1 MSDRDFNRFDPIV
14 PTSDDRIGRGEGRER
29 SPENVRP
36 KREKPPAKTRSSG
49 GGAGVFWKFL
59 LLVLLLGLAG
69 LGYLFYEQTQRFD
82 VLQTRFNDLEA
93 KIVSTDESL
102 SQSGAALSIKLK
114 EHQKSLDEHWSE
126 IRKLWGVAYDKNR
139 KTIEDQ
145 GKTLA
150 SQEKVV
156 KGLQASMSAR
166 KKEIEALESKADK
179 ASKSAETAASSAL
192 AAKLEVND
200 MVSQVQDIAD
210 RLNRVEKGLKDSQ
223 QKTNGRIATNEE
235 AIRAID
241 AYRLQ
246 INRDLQLIKQQLGS
260 PPG

>member
-14 PTSDDRIGRGEGRER
+14 PTSDDRIGRGESRER

-36 KREKPPAKTRSSG
+36 KREKPPAKPRSSG
-49 GGAGVFWKFL
+49 GSAGAFWRFL

-69 LGYLFYEQTQRFD
+69 LGYLFYAQTQRFEL
-82 VLQTRFNDLEA
+82 LQARFNDLEA

-114 EHQKSLDEHWSE
+114 EHQKSIDEQWSE
-126 IRKLWGVAYDKNR
+126 IKKLWGVAYDKNR
-139 KTIEDQ
+139 KAIEDQ
-145 GKTLA
+145 GKSLA
-150 SQEKVV
+150 SQDKVI
-156 KGLQASMSAR
+156 KGLQASMTAR
-166 KKEIEALESKADK
+166 KKELESLDSKAEN
-179 ASKSAETAASSAL
+179 ASKSAKTAASAAL

-200 MVSQVQDIAD
+200 MVTQVQDIAD

-223 QKTNGRIATNEE
+223 QNVNGRIATNEE

-246 INRDLQLIKQQLGS
+246 INRDLQLIKQQLGG